1 MPNKTTSYLTVWD
14 DTVTGRDLL
23 LALLISTP
31 LTLGGFIL
39 TPGPAPMPLIVGLCG
54 ALLGFAINTVCLRPK
69 RRLDADGEA

>member
-14 DTVTGRDLL
+14 DMVTGRDLL

>member
-14 DTVTGRDLL
+14 DTVTGKDLL
-23 LALLISTP
+23 LALVISTP

-54 ALLGFAINTVCLRPK
+54 ALLGFAINTVFLRPK
-69 RRLDADGEA
+69 RRLDTDGEV